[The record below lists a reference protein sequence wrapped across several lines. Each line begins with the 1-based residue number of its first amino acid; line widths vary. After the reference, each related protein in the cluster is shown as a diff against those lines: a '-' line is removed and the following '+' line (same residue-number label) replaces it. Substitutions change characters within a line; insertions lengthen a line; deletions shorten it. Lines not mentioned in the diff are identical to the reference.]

1 MKYQIRINP
10 LIILMVIT
18 VTIAVLLTILDLN
31 TQPQQP
37 YIWVHYEK
45 DGKTVLSA
53 GKVNSISQLLE
64 DLKCED

>member
-1 MKYQIRINP
+1 MSITA
-10 LIILMVIT
+10 IIAFFLT
-18 VTIAVLLTILDLN
+18 VMDLN

-37 YIWVHYEK
+37 YIWIHYEK

-53 GKVNSISQLLE
+53 GKVNSIAQLLE